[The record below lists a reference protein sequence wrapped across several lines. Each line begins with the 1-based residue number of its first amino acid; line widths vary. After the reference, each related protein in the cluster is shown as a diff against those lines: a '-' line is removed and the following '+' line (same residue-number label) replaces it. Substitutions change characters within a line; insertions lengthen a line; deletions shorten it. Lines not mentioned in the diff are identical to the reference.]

1 MKALADKKGVPPK
14 GPVKALKGKELA
26 KFAKQLNGWKVVR
39 SHHLEKEYK
48 FKNFL
53 EALKFTNKVGKV
65 AEAQGHHPDVFL
77 TWGKVKL
84 TIFDHHAGGLTES
97 DFVLAAKSDR
107 LYRPPHGDN

>member
-1 MKALADKKGVPPK
+1 MTALANKKGVPKP
-14 GPVKALKGKELA
+14 PVKRLKRKELA
-26 KFAKQLNGWKVVR
+26 KLAKQVRGWKVVH

-65 AEAQGHHPDVFL
+65 AETMGHHPDVFL
-77 TWGKVKL
+77 AWGKVKL
-84 TIFDHHAGGLTES
+84 TIFDHQAGGLTES

-107 LYRPPHGDN
+107 QYRP

>member
-1 MKALADKKGVPPK
+1 MTALANKKGVPKP
-14 GPVKALKGKELA
+14 PVKRLKGQELA
-26 KFAKQLNGWKVVR
+26 KFAKQVKGWKVVR

-53 EALKFTNKVGKV
+53 EALRFTNKVGKV
-65 AEAQGHHPDVFL
+65 AETMGHHPDILLV
-77 TWGKVKL
+77 WGKVKL

-107 LYRPPHGDN
+107 LYGA

>member
-1 MKALADKKGVPPK
+1 MTALADRRGVPKP
-14 GPVKALKGKELA
+14 PVQRLKGKEMA
-26 KFAKQLNGWKVVR
+26 KFSKQLKRWKVVR

-65 AEAQGHHPDVFL
+65 AETMGHHPDVFL
-77 TWGKVKL
+77 VWGKVKL
-84 TIFDHHAGGLTES
+84 TILDHHAGGLTES

-107 LYRPPHGDN
+107 LYGA

>member
-1 MKALADKKGVPPK
+1 MTALADKKGVPKP
-14 GPVKALKGKELA
+14 PVQRLKGKELA
-26 KFAKQLNGWKVVR
+26 KFSKQLKRWKVVR

-65 AEAQGHHPDVFL
+65 AETMGHHPDVFL
-77 TWGKVKL
+77 VWGKVKL
-84 TIFDHHAGGLTES
+84 TILDHHAGGLTES

-107 LYRPPHGDN
+107 LYGA